1 MEPWCNVGIVKD
13 ATVGIMASPRR
24 LGSAVVRRHPIPV
37 VLFLSL
43 PDLIARVGRGIFPRT
58 LSASLGPGNGIPPTR
73 MHTVA
78 CPLHGPVIRVRG
90 DRELRSMN
98 RFTRRAALV
107 GASALPFA
115 AAGPVRAQA
124 KFPDRPIRLIIPW
137 AAGGPADAGFR
148 ILAQSVSKKLG
159 QQVIV
164 DNKAGASGIMGA
176 IALQEAKPDGYTISQ
191 MHMSVLRQPLLNKQL
206 TYNPINDLTYI
217 LQITGFIM
225 GVVVKADAPWKTLP
239 ELLAYAKA
247 NPGKLN
253 WGTLGIGSTQHLAME
268 RVGLAQGGLS
278 WTHAPYRGTADT
290 LRALLGGEIDFASES
305 SGWAP
310 MVEAGQLRLLAVFTA
325 QRAKR
330 FPNVPTVKELG
341 IDVVIDSPGGLIG
354 PKGMDPAVVAVLADA
369 FRAAAQEPEHLKF
382 LENMDQPLILLD
394 GPAYKAAMAKTYEE
408 EKELLRRLNLLPA

>member
-1 MEPWCNVGIVKD
+1 M
-13 ATVGIMASPRR
+13 S
-24 LGSAVVRRHPIPV
+24 
-37 VLFLSL
+37 SL
-43 PDLIARVGRGIFPRT
+43 
-58 LSASLGPGNGIPPTR
+58 
-73 MHTVA
+73 
-78 CPLHGPVIRVRG
+78 
-90 DRELRSMN
+90 
-98 RFTRRAALV
+98 TRRAALI
-107 GASALPFA
+107 GASALPFTA
-115 AAGPVRAQA
+115 AAAHAQA
-124 KFPDRPIRLIIPW
+124 KYPDRPIRLIIPW

-159 QQVIV
+159 QQVVV
-164 DNKAGASGIMGA
+164 DNKGGASGILGA
-176 IALQEAKPDGYTISQ
+176 LALQEAKPDGYVISQ

-217 LQITGFIM
+217 LQITGFVM

-268 RVGLAQGGLS
+268 RVGMAQGGLS

-310 MVEAGQLRLLAVFTA
+310 MVQAGQLRLLAVFTA
-325 QRAKR
+325 ERAKR
-330 FPNVPTVKELG
+330 FPDVPTVKELG
-341 IDVVIDSPGGLIG
+341 IDVVVDSPGGLIG

-369 FRAAAQEPEHLKF
+369 FRSAAQEPEHLKF

>member
-1 MEPWCNVGIVKD
+1 
-13 ATVGIMASPRR
+13 
-24 LGSAVVRRHPIPV
+24 
-37 VLFLSL
+37 
-43 PDLIARVGRGIFPRT
+43 
-58 LSASLGPGNGIPPTR
+58 
-73 MHTVA
+73 MH
-78 CPLHGPVIRVRG
+78 
-90 DRELRSMN
+90 

-107 GASALPFA
+107 GVSALPFA
-115 AAGPVRAQA
+115 AAGTARAQA

>member
-1 MEPWCNVGIVKD
+1 
-13 ATVGIMASPRR
+13 
-24 LGSAVVRRHPIPV
+24 
-37 VLFLSL
+37 
-43 PDLIARVGRGIFPRT
+43 
-58 LSASLGPGNGIPPTR
+58 
-73 MHTVA
+73 
-78 CPLHGPVIRVRG
+78 
-90 DRELRSMN
+90 MN

-159 QQVIV
+159 QQVVV
-164 DNKAGASGIMGA
+164 DNKGGASGILGA
-176 IALQEAKPDGYTISQ
+176 MALQEAKPDGYTISQ
-191 MHMSVLRQPLLNKQL
+191 MHMSVLRQPLLNRQL
-206 TYNPINDLTYI
+206 TYNPISDLTYI
-217 LQITGFIM
+217 LQITGFVM
-225 GVVVKADAPWKTLP
+225 GVVVRADAPWKTLP

-268 RVGLAQGGLS
+268 RVGIAQGGLS

>member
-1 MEPWCNVGIVKD
+1 
-13 ATVGIMASPRR
+13 
-24 LGSAVVRRHPIPV
+24 
-37 VLFLSL
+37 
-43 PDLIARVGRGIFPRT
+43 
-58 LSASLGPGNGIPPTR
+58 
-73 MHTVA
+73 
-78 CPLHGPVIRVRG
+78 
-90 DRELRSMN
+90 MN
-98 RFTRRAALV
+98 RFTRRATLV

-115 AAGPVRAQA
+115 AAGAARAQA

-176 IALQEAKPDGYTISQ
+176 MALQEAKPDGYTISQ

-217 LQITGFIM
+217 LQIAGFVM
-225 GVVVKADAPWKTLP
+225 GVVVKTDAPWKTLP

-268 RVGLAQGGLS
+268 RVGIAQGGLS

-325 QRAKR
+325 ERAKR
-330 FPNVPTVKELG
+330 FPDVPTVKELG

-369 FRAAAQEPEHLKF
+369 FRAAAQESEHLKF

>member
-1 MEPWCNVGIVKD
+1 
-13 ATVGIMASPRR
+13 
-24 LGSAVVRRHPIPV
+24 
-37 VLFLSL
+37 
-43 PDLIARVGRGIFPRT
+43 
-58 LSASLGPGNGIPPTR
+58 
-73 MHTVA
+73 MH
-78 CPLHGPVIRVRG
+78 
-90 DRELRSMN
+90 

-107 GASALPFA
+107 GVSALPFA
-115 AAGPVRAQA
+115 AAGTARAQA

-176 IALQEAKPDGYTISQ
+176 LALQEAKPDGYTISQ

-268 RVGLAQGGLS
+268 RVGLAQGGLT

>member
-1 MEPWCNVGIVKD
+1 MI
-13 ATVGIMASPRR
+13 TRR
-24 LGSAVVRRHPIPV
+24 SA
-37 VLFLSL
+37 
-43 PDLIARVGRGIFPRT
+43 LIG
-58 LSASLGPGNGIPPTR
+58 ASLL
-73 MHTVA
+73 
-78 CPLHGPVIRVRG
+78 PL
-90 DRELRSMN
+90 
-98 RFTRRAALV
+98 A
-107 GASALPFA
+107 
-115 AAGPVRAQA
+115 AQA
-124 KFPDRPIRLIIPW
+124 QARFPERPVKLIIPW

-148 ILAQSVSKKLG
+148 IMAESVAKKLG
-159 QQVIV
+159 QPIVI
-164 DNKAGASGIMGA
+164 DNKAGASGVLGA
-176 IALQEAKPDGYTISQ
+176 MALQDAKPDGYTISQ

-239 ELLAYAKA
+239 ELLAHAKA

-330 FPNVPTVKELG
+330 FPNVPTVRELG

>member
-1 MEPWCNVGIVKD
+1 
-13 ATVGIMASPRR
+13 
-24 LGSAVVRRHPIPV
+24 
-37 VLFLSL
+37 
-43 PDLIARVGRGIFPRT
+43 
-58 LSASLGPGNGIPPTR
+58 
-73 MHTVA
+73 MH
-78 CPLHGPVIRVRG
+78 
-90 DRELRSMN
+90 

-107 GASALPFA
+107 GVSALPFA
-115 AAGPVRAQA
+115 AAGTARAQA

-176 IALQEAKPDGYTISQ
+176 LALQEAKPDGYTISQ

>member
-1 MEPWCNVGIVKD
+1 M
-13 ATVGIMASPRR
+13 S
-24 LGSAVVRRHPIPV
+24 
-37 VLFLSL
+37 SL
-43 PDLIARVGRGIFPRT
+43 
-58 LSASLGPGNGIPPTR
+58 
-73 MHTVA
+73 
-78 CPLHGPVIRVRG
+78 
-90 DRELRSMN
+90 
-98 RFTRRAALV
+98 TRRAALV
-107 GASALPFA
+107 GASVMPFA
-115 AAGPVRAQA
+115 AAGSAWAQA
-124 KFPDRPIRLIIPW
+124 KFPDKPIRLIIPW

-176 IALQEAKPDGYTISQ
+176 MALQEAKPDGYTISQ

-217 LQITGFIM
+217 LQITGFVM
-225 GVVVKADAPWKTLP
+225 GVVVKADAPWKTFP

-268 RVGLAQGGLS
+268 RVGIAQGGLS

-290 LRALLGGEIDFASES
+290 LRALLSGEIDFASES

-310 MVEAGQLRLLAVFTA
+310 MVQAGQLRLLAVFTA
-325 QRAKR
+325 ERARR
-330 FPNVPTVKELG
+330 FPDAPTVKELG
-341 IDVVIDSPGGLIG
+341 IDVVVDSPGGLIG

>member
-1 MEPWCNVGIVKD
+1 
-13 ATVGIMASPRR
+13 
-24 LGSAVVRRHPIPV
+24 
-37 VLFLSL
+37 
-43 PDLIARVGRGIFPRT
+43 
-58 LSASLGPGNGIPPTR
+58 
-73 MHTVA
+73 
-78 CPLHGPVIRVRG
+78 
-90 DRELRSMN
+90 MN

-176 IALQEAKPDGYTISQ
+176 MALQEAKPDGYTISQ

-394 GPAYKAAMAKTYEE
+394 GPAYKAAMARTYEE

>member
-1 MEPWCNVGIVKD
+1 
-13 ATVGIMASPRR
+13 
-24 LGSAVVRRHPIPV
+24 
-37 VLFLSL
+37 
-43 PDLIARVGRGIFPRT
+43 
-58 LSASLGPGNGIPPTR
+58 
-73 MHTVA
+73 
-78 CPLHGPVIRVRG
+78 
-90 DRELRSMN
+90 MN

-115 AAGPVRAQA
+115 AAGAARAQA

-137 AAGGPADAGFR
+137 AAGGPADVGFR

-217 LQITGFIM
+217 LQITGFVM
-225 GVVVKADAPWKTLP
+225 GVVVRADAPWKTLP

-268 RVGLAQGGLS
+268 RVGIAQGGLG

-330 FPNVPTVKELG
+330 FPDVPTVKELG

-354 PKGMDPAVVAVLADA
+354 PKGMDPAVVAVLAEA

>member
-1 MEPWCNVGIVKD
+1 
-13 ATVGIMASPRR
+13 
-24 LGSAVVRRHPIPV
+24 
-37 VLFLSL
+37 
-43 PDLIARVGRGIFPRT
+43 
-58 LSASLGPGNGIPPTR
+58 
-73 MHTVA
+73 MH
-78 CPLHGPVIRVRG
+78 
-90 DRELRSMN
+90 

-107 GASALPFA
+107 GVSALPFA

>member
-1 MEPWCNVGIVKD
+1 
-13 ATVGIMASPRR
+13 
-24 LGSAVVRRHPIPV
+24 
-37 VLFLSL
+37 
-43 PDLIARVGRGIFPRT
+43 
-58 LSASLGPGNGIPPTR
+58 
-73 MHTVA
+73 
-78 CPLHGPVIRVRG
+78 
-90 DRELRSMN
+90 MN

-107 GASALPFA
+107 GVSALPFA

-148 ILAQSVSKKLG
+148 ILAQSVSRKLG

-310 MVEAGQLRLLAVFTA
+310 MVEAGQLRLLAVCTA

>member
-1 MEPWCNVGIVKD
+1 M
-13 ATVGIMASPRR
+13 S
-24 LGSAVVRRHPIPV
+24 
-37 VLFLSL
+37 SL
-43 PDLIARVGRGIFPRT
+43 
-58 LSASLGPGNGIPPTR
+58 
-73 MHTVA
+73 
-78 CPLHGPVIRVRG
+78 
-90 DRELRSMN
+90 
-98 RFTRRAALV
+98 TRRAAIV
-107 GASALPFA
+107 GTSALPLA
-115 AAGPVRAQA
+115 AASVRAQQ

-176 IALQEAKPDGYTISQ
+176 MALQEAKPDGYTISQ

-206 TYNPINDLTYI
+206 TYNPISDLTYI
-217 LQITGFIM
+217 LQITGFVM
-225 GVVVKADAPWKTLP
+225 GIVVKADAPWKTLP

-247 NPGKLN
+247 HPGKLN

-268 RVGLAQGGLS
+268 RVGMAQGLS

-310 MVEAGQLRLLAVFTA
+310 MVQAGQLHLLAVFTA
-325 QRAKR
+325 ERAKR
-330 FPNVPTVKELG
+330 FPDVPTVKELG
-341 IDVVIDSPGGLIG
+341 IDVVVDSPGGLIG

-369 FRAAAQEPEHLKF
+369 FRAAAQEPEHVKF

-408 EKELLRRLNLLPA
+408 EKELLRRLSLLPA

>member
-1 MEPWCNVGIVKD
+1 
-13 ATVGIMASPRR
+13 
-24 LGSAVVRRHPIPV
+24 
-37 VLFLSL
+37 
-43 PDLIARVGRGIFPRT
+43 
-58 LSASLGPGNGIPPTR
+58 
-73 MHTVA
+73 
-78 CPLHGPVIRVRG
+78 
-90 DRELRSMN
+90 MN

-115 AAGPVRAQA
+115 AAGAARAQA

-217 LQITGFIM
+217 LQITGFVM
-225 GVVVKADAPWKTLP
+225 GVVVKADAPWKTFP

-268 RVGLAQGGLS
+268 RVGIAQGGLS

>member
-1 MEPWCNVGIVKD
+1 
-13 ATVGIMASPRR
+13 
-24 LGSAVVRRHPIPV
+24 
-37 VLFLSL
+37 
-43 PDLIARVGRGIFPRT
+43 
-58 LSASLGPGNGIPPTR
+58 
-73 MHTVA
+73 
-78 CPLHGPVIRVRG
+78 
-90 DRELRSMN
+90 MN

-176 IALQEAKPDGYTISQ
+176 MALQEAKPDGYVISQ
-191 MHMSVLRQPLLNKQL
+191 MHMSVLRQPLLNKSL
-206 TYNPINDLTYI
+206 TYHPINDLTYI
-217 LQITGFIM
+217 LQITGFVM
-225 GVVVKADAPWKTLP
+225 GVVVRADAPWKTLP
-239 ELLAYAKA
+239 EMLTYAKA
-247 NPGKLN
+247 NPGKMN

-268 RVGLAQGGLS
+268 RVGMVQGLS

-310 MVEAGQLRLLAVFTA
+310 MVQAGQLRLLAVFTA
-325 QRAKR
+325 ERAKR
-330 FPNVPTVKELG
+330 FPDVPTVRELG
-341 IDVVIDSPGGLIG
+341 YDVVIDSPGGLIG

-382 LENMDQPLILLD
+382 LDSMDQPLILLD
-394 GPAYKAAMAKTYEE
+394 GPAYRAEMAKTYEE
-408 EKELLRRLNLLPA
+408 ERELLRRLNLLPA

>member
-1 MEPWCNVGIVKD
+1 
-13 ATVGIMASPRR
+13 
-24 LGSAVVRRHPIPV
+24 
-37 VLFLSL
+37 
-43 PDLIARVGRGIFPRT
+43 
-58 LSASLGPGNGIPPTR
+58 
-73 MHTVA
+73 
-78 CPLHGPVIRVRG
+78 
-90 DRELRSMN
+90 MN

-115 AAGPVRAQA
+115 AAGAARAQA

-148 ILAQSVSKKLG
+148 IMAQSVSRKLG

-239 ELLAYAKA
+239 ELLAYAKS

-394 GPAYKAAMAKTYEE
+394 GPAYKAAMARTYEE

>member
-1 MEPWCNVGIVKD
+1 
-13 ATVGIMASPRR
+13 
-24 LGSAVVRRHPIPV
+24 
-37 VLFLSL
+37 
-43 PDLIARVGRGIFPRT
+43 
-58 LSASLGPGNGIPPTR
+58 
-73 MHTVA
+73 MH
-78 CPLHGPVIRVRG
+78 
-90 DRELRSMN
+90 

-107 GASALPFA
+107 GVSALPFA
-115 AAGPVRAQA
+115 AAGTARAQA

-148 ILAQSVSKKLG
+148 ILAQSVSRKLG

-268 RVGLAQGGLS
+268 RVGLAQGGLT

-369 FRAAAQEPEHLKF
+369 FRAAAQEPAHLKF

>member
-1 MEPWCNVGIVKD
+1 
-13 ATVGIMASPRR
+13 
-24 LGSAVVRRHPIPV
+24 
-37 VLFLSL
+37 
-43 PDLIARVGRGIFPRT
+43 
-58 LSASLGPGNGIPPTR
+58 
-73 MHTVA
+73 
-78 CPLHGPVIRVRG
+78 
-90 DRELRSMN
+90 MN
-98 RFTRRAALV
+98 RLTRRAALV

-115 AAGPVRAQA
+115 AADAARAQA

-159 QQVIV
+159 QQVVV

-176 IALQEAKPDGYTISQ
+176 MALQEAKPDGYTISQ

-225 GVVVKADAPWKTLP
+225 GVVVRADAPWKTLP
-239 ELLAYAKA
+239 DLLAYAKA

-268 RVGLAQGGLS
+268 RVGIAQGGLS

-310 MVEAGQLRLLAVFTA
+310 MVQAGQLRLLAVFTA
-325 QRAKR
+325 ERAKR
-330 FPNVPTVKELG
+330 FPDVPTVKELG

-369 FRAAAQEPEHLKF
+369 FRVAAQEPEHLKF